1 MVIATVDCFCSF
13 ALFCFLF
20 VLVCFVENYIL
31 FAGEDEPWS
40 VFELTLLLFVENA
53 VSALRWVFGVWRPR
67 HPMALNEMLNL
78 TPFPWHT
85 L

>member
-1 MVIATVDCFCSF
+1 MMEGPVMVIATVDCFCSF

-40 VFELTLLLFVENA
+40 VFELTLLLFVENV
-53 VSALRWVFGVWRPR
+53 VSS
-67 HPMALNEMLNL
+67 
-78 TPFPWHT
+78 T
-85 L
+85 LSFWSLEA